1 MTVTNNMKRR
11 EYNEVYGYLSKDV
24 INSLP
29 EMTRRKM
36 FLEYITSDPTAT
48 GWFITRT
55 VVAALG
61 DKFINYMIERIIEVL
76 QEDGEEITK
85 DSVLDS
91 LATMMECFAKDAN
104 SLMEYVRTYREEV
117 LGLDDTQ
124 VEEIPEDIVDDMI
137 GKTKKDSKPTPKRE
151 KNGRFT
157 KKN

>member
-1 MTVTNNMKRR
+1 MKRR
-11 EYNEVYGYLSKDV
+11 EYNEVYGYLPKDV

-61 DKFINYMIERIIEVL
+61 DKFINYMIEGVIEVL
-76 QEDGEEITK
+76 HQDGKEITK
-85 DSVLDS
+85 DSVLNC
-91 LATMMECFAKDAN
+91 LAILLECFAKDAN
-104 SLMEYVRTYREEV
+104 SLMEYVKIYREDV

-137 GKTKKDSKPTPKRE
+137 SKTKKDSKTTPKRD
-151 KNGRFT
+151 KNGRFI
-157 KKN
+157 KSER

>member
-1 MTVTNNMKRR
+1 MKRR

-61 DKFINYMIERIIEVL
+61 DRFINYMIERLVEVL
-76 QEDGEEITK
+76 HQDGEEITR
-85 DSVLDS
+85 DSILDG

-117 LGLDDTQ
+117 LGLDDTV
-124 VEEIPEDIVDDMI
+124 VEEIPEDIVDDML
-137 GKTKKDSKPTPKRE
+137 GKKTSKSIPKRD
-151 KNGRFT
+151 KNGRFI